1 MASTT
6 LTPEWQ
12 RTIEQLRVKPGEKV
26 KLAKMAT
33 KSRFDLGKSEA
44 LDELDAT
51 KARLDLLQQRL
62 FAEHK
67 RSVLLVLQ
75 AMDAAGKDGTI
86 RAVFSGLN
94 PAGVSVSSF
103 KAPSST
109 ELAHDYLWRI
119 HAVAPER
126 GNIGVF
132 NRSHY
137 EDVVTVRVKQLVPDP
152 VWKRRFGH
160 IRNLEQLLTDE
171 GTTVV
176 KCFLHVS
183 KVEQAARLQA
193 RLDDPEKRWKF
204 RAGDLDDRAL
214 WPKFQKAFDDAL
226 SETSTAV
233 APWYVVPADS
243 NSGRNLAV
251 AKILLQTL
259 ERLDPQI
266 PPADPGLEKITIV

>member
-183 KVEQAARLQA
+183 KVEQAVRLQA

-226 SETSTAV
+226 SETSTAA